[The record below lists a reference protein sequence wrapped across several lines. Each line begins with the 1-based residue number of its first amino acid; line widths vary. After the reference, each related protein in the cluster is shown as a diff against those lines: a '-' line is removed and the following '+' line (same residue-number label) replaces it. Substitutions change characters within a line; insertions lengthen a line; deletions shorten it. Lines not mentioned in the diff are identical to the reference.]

1 MAKIARIGAQRRSPT
16 GMIRTIK
23 AFVFE
28 LKLSRLS
35 RTVPALM
42 LMLALL
48 VSVTNMSA
56 QPSDDENAVKAAFVY
71 NFVKFVEWPA
81 KAFEHPDSPI
91 ILTIVGNDPIGQAI
105 ERTVQGKTVDGR
117 TFVVKHL
124 KWDQNLRASHVL
136 FICASEKDHLS
147 QLAGVVKGTS
157 ILTVGETP
165 GFAGRHGIIGFFLDH
180 GRVRFEINEE
190 AAKRAQLSISSRL
203 LSLAKLVSDTK

>member
-1 MAKIARIGAQRRSPT
+1 MAKITMYAQRLSVK
-16 GMIRTIK
+16 GMLRTLCDFIP
-23 AFVFE
+23 AWRFS
-28 LKLSRLS
+28 KLPSS
-35 RTVPALM
+35 VQAIA

-48 VSVTNMSA
+48 VNVTNTSA
-56 QPSDDENAVKAAFVY
+56 QPPDDENAVKAAFVY
-71 NFVKFVEWPA
+71 NFVKFVDWPA
-81 KAFEHPDSPI
+81 KSFDRPDSPI
-91 ILTIVGNDPIGQAI
+91 ILAIVGHDPISQAI
-105 ERTVQGKTVDGR
+105 EHCVQGKTVDGR
-117 TFVVKHL
+117 AFVVKHL

-136 FICASEKDHLS
+136 FICASEKEHLG

-165 GFAGRHGIIGFFLDH
+165 GFAGRYGVIGFFLDH